1 MDRMEVTWLCQ
12 NTFLSDAEKRRL
24 ARDLQR
30 HVDGPVRVEVS
41 ETDTVIHD
49 YMTMTAMTV
58 GTIVVHNPEML
69 AQVVQYLL
77 QQDGSKVRDL
87 PVNFSVVSLDGLEK
101 IEMNLEVN
109 INVGNNMALVKP
121 ESEDVEL
128 DEE

>member
-1 MDRMEVTWLCQ
+1 MDRMEVTWLHQ
-12 NTFLSDAEKRRL
+12 NSLLSDTEKRRL

-30 HVDGPVRVEVS
+30 HVGGSVRVEFS
-41 ETDTVIHD
+41 ETDTSLHH
-49 YMTMTAMTV
+49 YMTMTATTV
-58 GTIVVHNPEML
+58 GTILVHNPEML

-77 QQDGSKVRDL
+77 QQEGSSIDDL
-87 PVNFSVVSLDGLEK
+87 PGNFSVVSLENLEK
-101 IEMNLEVN
+101 IEINFEVN